1 MRQEVKVEDPER
13 EPRALEPLAE
23 MRWLVPFLVNR
34 EDVICL
40 LDTRK
45 VPFLLKNL
53 VYYMFG
59 LDEEGFNSALQWLPS
74 QRGLLEVLPQRQ
86 RVMLFRIS

>member
-45 VPFLLKNL
+45 VPFLTKE
-53 VYYMFG
+53 YYYTRIMF
-59 LDEEGFNSALQWLPS
+59 N
-74 QRGLLEVLPQRQ
+74 
-86 RVMLFRIS
+86 